1 MLNLTDM
8 TKISVETTVIYAI
21 MPKMDDLDRQLIQ
34 LLENDARMPAAE
46 LARRLHLS
54 RSTVQDRLRRLEER
68 GIIGGYTI
76 RFKDSFVRRHI
87 TAHVLI
93 SINPKLSDKVV
104 RDLKRMSSLRSL
116 HAVSG
121 VYDLVALLREET
133 TEAMDATLDAI
144 GRIEGIERTM
154 TSIVLSTKFER

>member
-1 MLNLTDM
+1 
-8 TKISVETTVIYAI
+8 
-21 MPKMDDLDRQLIQ
+21 MDDLDRQLIH
-34 LLENDARMPAAE
+34 LLENDARMPTTE
-46 LARRLHLS
+46 LARRLQLS

-68 GIIGGYTI
+68 GVIAGYTI
-76 RFKDSFVRRHI
+76 RYKDSFARRQI

-93 SINPKLSDKVV
+93 SVNPKMTDQVV
-104 RDLKRMSSLRSL
+104 RDLKRMPSLRSL

-121 VYDLVALLREET
+121 IHDLIALLREET